1 MTDKTSPDPTN
12 TEQHEREGS
21 VPLLGLEL
29 ITIENSGQNQAME
42 EDSKQFAAQSPLLGT
57 IFLSG
62 RIHKRPEKSKKSKVA
77 SQFGVHRH
85 PAEFVE
91 IGGT

>member
-1 MTDKTSPDPTN
+1 
-12 TEQHEREGS
+12 
-21 VPLLGLEL
+21 V
-29 ITIENSGQNQAME
+29 
-42 EDSKQFAAQSPLLGT
+42 SPLLGT

-62 RIHKRPEKSKKSKVA
+62 RIRKRPEKSKKSKVS